1 MAKKKLPSALERQ
14 LAQAVPTTP
23 DATPEPK
30 PEPTKRKAKAKPTT
44 ERTTKFLMEFNE
56 DLDMEIS
63 MRATQTRQT
72 KKNVI
77 LQALK
82 DAGFKNVGEIRDKR
96 RKLD

>member
-30 PEPTKRKAKAKPTT
+30 PEPTKRKPKAKPT